1 MTTPHETGPPLVL
14 LTGATGYVG
23 GRLLKALEQRGTAL
37 RCLAR
42 RPEVLRPRVGPGTQV
57 VQGDVLDGSG
67 LAEALEGT
75 PEDPPRLRARVVRTE
90 ADLLE
95 ALEGSRSFKG
105 LTFLEVVLD
114 PLDCNKVLMGWG
126 TAVAAYNA
134 RTQP

>member
-1 MTTPHETGPPLVL
+1 MTAQEVSTLLRYGLPGVLVVLSNGGYAIEAMIHNGPYN
-14 LTGATGYVG
+14 TIRNWNY
-23 GRLLKALEQRGTAL
+23 
-37 RCLAR
+37 AR
-42 RPEVLRPRVGPGTQV
+42 
-57 VQGDVLDGSG
+57 

-134 RTQP
+134 RTHP